1 MGKESITS
9 HGYKVITVKGK
20 TKYVHRLIAQE
31 HIPNPHNYPC
41 VNHING
47 NKLDNRI
54 ENLEWTTRR
63 NNCEHARL
71 NGLSELKSQGIKN
84 LTWEEYNKIFELREK
99 GLTYRNIG
107 SQLNL
112 EYRRVIDIYKGKR
125 YKDFYEK
132 RKEVKFV
139 QL

>member
-1 MGKESITS
+1 MGKETISS
-9 HGYKVITVKGK
+9 HGYKVVTVNGK
-20 TKYVHRLIAQE
+20 TKYVHRLLAEE
-31 HIPNPHNYPC
+31 HIPNPNNYPC

-71 NGLSELKSQGIKN
+71 NGLSELKSQGVLN
-84 LTWEEYNKIFELREK
+84 LTWEQYNKIFELREK
-99 GLTYRNIG
+99 GLSYRNIG
-107 SQLNL
+107 SELNL
-112 EYRRVIDIYKGKR
+112 EYRRVIDVHKGKR

-132 RKEVKFV
+132 RKEVNFV
-139 QL
+139 